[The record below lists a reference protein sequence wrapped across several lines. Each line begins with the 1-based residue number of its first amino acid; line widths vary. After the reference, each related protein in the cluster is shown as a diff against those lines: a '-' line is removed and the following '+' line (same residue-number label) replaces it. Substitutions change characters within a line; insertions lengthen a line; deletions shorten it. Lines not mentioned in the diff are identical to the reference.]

1 MLSGSPNLVLQPAE
15 PFLIDPMS
23 RVPPVVV
30 RLKDN
35 HPARSAFCLII
46 LFVHH
51 YSHASHRRAPPQ
63 SPHNSCC
70 RQKCFLHRPPPII
83 LFVHQLLSGA
93 SSRLNFLELNEGGDC
108 LYSALIWPTSN
119 NAPGLFTGLVHP
131 FFPALFTSAGQ
142 QAGYPSSQALIFS
155 GSVCA

>member
-35 HPARSAFCLII
+35 HTSSFHLLP
-46 LFVHH
+46 HH
-51 YSHASHRRAPPQ
+51 LVCSSSSHASHRRAPPQ

-83 LFVHQLLSGA
+83 LFVHQLVSRA

-108 LYSALIWPTSN
+108 LHSALIWPTSN

-131 FFPALFTSAGQ
+131 VFPALFTSAGQ
-142 QAGYPSSQALIFS
+142 QAGHPSSQALIFS

>member
-1 MLSGSPNLVLQPAE
+1 MSNLHDRAHFRKSKSQTNPSQMIKDHVAYAFRSPNLLLQPAYLY
-15 PFLIDPMS
+15 LIDPMS

-35 HPARSAFCLII
+35 HTSSFHLLPDHLVCSSS
-46 LFVHH
+46 
-51 YSHASHRRAPPQ
+51 SHASHRLPPPQ

-83 LFVHQLLSGA
+83 LFVHQLLSRA

-108 LYSALIWPTSN
+108 LHSALI
-119 NAPGLFTGLVHP
+119 
-131 FFPALFTSAGQ
+131 
-142 QAGYPSSQALIFS
+142 
-155 GSVCA
+155 

>member
-15 PFLIDPMS
+15 LFLIDPMS

-35 HPARSAFCLII
+35 HTSSFQLLP
-46 LFVHH
+46 HH
-51 YSHASHRRAPPQ
+51 LVCSSSSHASHRRAPPQ

-108 LYSALIWPTSN
+108 LHSALIWPTSN

-142 QAGYPSSQALIFS
+142 QAGHPSSQALIFS